1 MAYESAPN
9 LWNNLTVTSLLGSP
23 FPSSSLAQEPSLLFT
38 SMRKTILPGTSQ
50 SSNQSLLQWK
60 AKLIFLK

>member
-1 MAYESAPN
+1 MVYELAPN
-9 LWNNLTVTSLLGSP
+9 LWKNLMVTSLLGSP
-23 FPSSSLAQEPSLLFT
+23 FPTSSLAQEPSLLFT
-38 SMRKTILPGTSQ
+38 PMRQTILPGTNQ